1 MYYMTALEKIQKRE
15 NSIMGVDVY
24 CLVKRYGQKGF
35 VRLDQAIAGEKKLFA
50 QVSSKLGKKTAA
62 EKLGVR
68 FMIAYD
74 EKKVRM
80 RLGEDDALAN
90 RYYVYTP
97 DEVVAEVYAFMFYH
111 YGNYVWK
118 CEGEKIQSR
127 PRDCLDTHTFP
138 WWLQE
143 G

>member
-1 MYYMTALEKIQKRE
+1 MYYMTALEKIQKTE
-15 NSIMGVDVY
+15 NYIMDTDVY

-50 QVSSKLGKKTAA
+50 QVSSRMGNKTAA

-68 FMIAYD
+68 FMIARD
-74 EKKVRM
+74 DTVRM
-80 RLGEDDALAN
+80 RLGEDDALAV

-97 DEVVAEVYAFMFYH
+97 DEVVAEVYAFEFYE
-111 YGNYVWK
+111 YGNYIWK
-118 CEGEKIQSR
+118 CEGEKIQTR
-127 PRDCLDTHTFP
+127 PRDCLDTHSFP